1 MPFILTRVFQI
12 SYACLGRGGQG
23 CPILRASS
31 EHVFNA
37 RSASKKGTWP
47 LLPHPSY
54 AARCA
59 NTGIVPATPLPF
71 SVFCR
76 PALFMTIRR
85 KITQSPNIT
94 GIDLSKIPFLQDAQ
108 KDCPARP
115 QRVKARRLDI
125 WDLPVDRRGPRIGQV
140 SVDAREAPA
149 SEKLSG

>member
-1 MPFILTRVFQI
+1 MSELENTLTTVQRGGWDDPNCESFSPAHPLAHRDVPFILARAFQI

-31 EHVFNA
+31 EHGD
-37 RSASKKGTWP
+37 RPG
-47 LLPHPSY
+47 Y
-54 AARCA
+54 
-59 NTGIVPATPLPF
+59 PLPF

-94 GIDLSKIPFLQDAQ
+94 GIDLNKIPFLQNAQ

-115 QRVKARRLDI
+115 QRVKAQRRTL
-125 WDLPVDRRGPRIGQV
+125 WG
-140 SVDAREAPA
+140 ARCDE
-149 SEKLSG
+149 